1 MGGGVWGQQ
10 DDRSYCPDSL
20 HGNTNLIIQQGKLVY
35 KNSSHSTAR
44 KRKAKGNHIATGK
57 KSIFI
62 LPVIISP
69 QADTAQVVWEK
80 TPDLSF
86 LPCEGKRRVKHI
98 SNILMEPGG
107 KNNPVRRITKL
118 EVLHFLN
125 SNHITKLQ

>member
-1 MGGGVWGQQ
+1 MLWEGGVMSTRWHKLMPWFPPWK
-10 DDRSYCPDSL
+10 YIL
-20 HGNTNLIIQQGKLVY
+20 TIQQGKLIY
-35 KNSSHSTAR
+35 ENSNHSTA
-44 KRKAKGNHIATGK
+44 KKHKAKNNHIATGK

-69 QADTAQVVWEK
+69 KADTAQVVWEK
-80 TPDLSF
+80 TPDLSI
-86 LPCEGKRRVKHI
+86 LPCEGKRKVKHI

-107 KNNPVRRITKL
+107 NNNPVRITKL